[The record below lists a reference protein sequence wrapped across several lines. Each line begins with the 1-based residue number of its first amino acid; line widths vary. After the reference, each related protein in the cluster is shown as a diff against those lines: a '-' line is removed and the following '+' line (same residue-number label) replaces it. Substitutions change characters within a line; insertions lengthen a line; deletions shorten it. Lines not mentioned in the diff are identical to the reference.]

1 MDRDEYTDYV
11 IDPDPPQYLDFTVPK
26 KQLKTPPPF
35 DAWGALD
42 SPAAPENELFGDA
55 NGQPANFTDFSPRE
69 RTGDPDAKLDPE
81 KVRRLYIL
89 YDESN
94 GFYRGY
100 DATDRG
106 QILVYPPGRER
117 SGAIFPGS
125 YQSRDKTAKRGLWR
139 KFRPT
144 LEQDARRRLQS
155 RRYF

>member
-1 MDRDEYTDYV
+1 M
-11 IDPDPPQYLDFTVPK
+11 ILPFLK
-26 KQLKTPPPF
+26 KQLKTTPPF
-35 DAWGALD
+35 DAWGGLD
-42 SPAAPENELFGDA
+42 SPATPENQLFGDA

-69 RTGDPDAKLDPE
+69 RTDDPDAKLDPE

-106 QILVYPPGRER
+106 QILVYSPGRER

-125 YQSRDKTAKRGLWR
+125 YQSRDKTA
-139 KFRPT
+139 
-144 LEQDARRRLQS
+144 
-155 RRYF
+155 